1 MECCDTGNEPPLPD
15 VKVSRE
21 ETYEFT
27 PDTTRTLWINLITG
41 IASAAILTFLL
52 RLPGGP
58 AHLPPSVVILATIG
72 LDYVIKR
79 HTQPDGSILRI
90 QLWDTAGQERFRSIV
105 TSYYRLGEALVL
117 VVDGT
122 ADSHQLPYW
131 YEQCCEHNPEA
142 VFMVFGTKADLLST
156 KTPCGQAWCEE
167 RGIPYLLTSASTGEG
182 VEEAFAEAV
191 RRCGARPPP
200 EFTLVTI
207 NKKRCGRCCG

>member
-1 MECCDTGNEPPLPD
+1 MAERC
-15 VKVSRE
+15 VKVVLLGEPAAGKSALAERYSVD
-21 ETYEFT
+21 TFT
-27 PDTTRTLWINLITG
+27 PL
-41 IASAAILTFLL
+41 S
-52 RLPGGP
+52 LP
-58 AHLPPSVVILATIG
+58 TIG
-72 LDYVIKR
+72 IDFF
-79 HTQPDGSILRI
+79 RI
-90 QLWDTAGQERFRSIV
+90 RRPAFKVHLWDTAGQERFRSIV